1 MSGENNFKIGF
12 YNILGEPKNGEMEAL
27 MRLKYSFAKLKT
39 PIMVI
44 DRGGY
49 ILSPENKKG
58 QYIEDVPVDFIFTC
72 DTLDFALSVL
82 PDVPAV
88 FMHWAPLS
96 FMANFQALAM
106 LKGFSMY
113 DCFSCSSEKEI
124 FSRDC
129 RLPVENMALIG
140 PSVPQDFAVK
150 PQFQKNRKLFYVGI
164 NFERVLT
171 KMRYGTLLKA
181 LDDTNKLEIYG
192 PKKVYGTKNL
202 WAGFQSYQGEIPF
215 DGRTIME
222 KINQAGVC
230 LALNS
235 PMHND
240 ANAVTSRTY
249 EAAAA
254 GAVIISDDNEF
265 VHQYFGDSVFYI
277 ERELSE
283 KEASEKI
290 LNILDWVNEHPEE
303 AYEMACRS
311 QQVFFDHLTLDKMVS
326 DFVDSTEKAIAKVH
340 DKSLQTDVID
350 VLCFLDETEDYARI
364 MGQLNKQY
372 YQNLHLI
379 FVGKQAL
386 YDGLRIDVPHDFVAM
401 EDEYKGR
408 AFVKAKELLRGKYFM
423 FMDKHSVL
431 HARHIYKNHEVIS
444 NREELFA
451 YSGSYLKTAIPGE
464 KQYIVL
470 NNKPIVWDEF
480 LLFSNASSENVDWK
494 IRDKQSFWIETI
506 FSRSAVL
513 FDRSILEF
521 VQADE
526 LSFISEAVHY
536 YLACCSLIKA
546 GKLGRFT
553 HALTTGYKGNSVEE
567 MEKVVFADSR
577 KHWLSNGRS
586 AKTYIKEMNEIFF
599 KYTFESNPT
608 NILLRNM
615 AGEITWYNETPKSE
629 ASISIKRK
637 FVRVLKKFTPKYIKE
652 FIKKCVYA

>member
-444 NREELFA
+444 GSEGLFV
-451 YSGSYLKTAIPGE
+451 YSGSYLKTTKE
-464 KQYIVL
+464 KRYISL
-470 NNKPIVWDEF
+470 NNRPILRSEF
-480 LLFSNASSENVDWK
+480 YNFMASPKGVREVARYQEQCLYITLMFPLSG
-494 IRDKQSFWIETI
+494 
-506 FSRSAVL
+506 VL
-513 FDRSILEF
+513 FDWKSLEFIKIDTMEQMQTAIPHCIVCCILEKTGD
-521 VQADE
+521 V
-526 LSFISEAVHY
+526 
-536 YLACCSLIKA
+536 
-546 GKLGRFT
+546 GRFT
-553 HALTTGYKGNSVEE
+553 NTITTGYKGNHVKEVERQLFFHKE
-567 MEKVVFADSR
+567 RGQNTVISDFQKMKEGFSMGFVSPEEEHQAFSR
-577 KHWLSNGRS
+577 RLTGEYSWAAEAREQLKP
-586 AKTYIKEMNEIFF
+586 IK
-599 KYTFESNPT
+599 
-608 NILLRNM
+608 
-615 AGEITWYNETPKSE
+615 
-629 ASISIKRK
+629 
-637 FVRVLKKFTPKYIKE
+637 VLKWLIPKKVILKIKTI
-652 FIKKCVYA
+652 IKKRNSEVQEG